1 MRFTEAKRKR
11 ITINITPLI
20 DVLFLLLTF
29 FMVSSTFIEQPGMEL
44 ELPSVTRTETAPVRE
59 YILTVTSDGLLFFD
73 GESIAKGSLPGRLR
87 ATVPEMEG
95 RALTLKADKEV
106 SHGTVVELMDIAR
119 GSGVK
124 KLVIA
129 TKIVPESSER

>member
-1 MRFTEAKRKR
+1 MQFRIAGRRR

-29 FMVSSTFIEQPGMEL
+29 FMVSSTFVEQPGMEL
-44 ELPSVTRTETAPVRE
+44 ELPGVTRAETVIVRE
-59 YILTVTSDGLLFFD
+59 YILTVTEDNRLFFD
-73 GESIAKGSLPGRLR
+73 GDPVTRAALPERLK
-87 ATVPEMEG
+87 AALPEMKN

-106 SHGTVVELMDIAR
+106 AHGAVVELMDIAR
-119 GSGVK
+119 SSGVK

-129 TKIVPESSER
+129 TKIVSQSP